1 MFREMRRKNQQL
13 SAADS
18 AAVLERGTAGVLAVH
33 GEDGYPYGVPVN
45 FAVEGNKIY
54 FHCAPN
60 SGLKLKNVEYSNKV
74 SFCTVQNNR
83 IDGAKLTSKYESAV
97 VFGTIAKSVKNKNR
111 GLELI
116 VEKYAPE
123 FIESGKRCIE
133 KSGSMTGVYE
143 ITIEK
148 ITGKENK

>member
-1 MFREMRRKNQQL
+1 M
-13 SAADS
+13 
-18 AAVLERGTAGVLAVH
+18 
-33 GEDGYPYGVPVN
+33 
-45 FAVEGNKIY
+45 
-54 FHCAPN
+54 
-60 SGLKLKNVEYSNKV
+60 
-74 SFCTVQNNR
+74 
-83 IDGAKLTSKYESAV
+83 
-97 VFGTIAKSVKNKNR
+97 FGTIAKSVKNKNR

-133 KSGSMTGVYE
+133 TSGSMTGVYE

>member
-1 MFREMRRKNQQL
+1 M
-13 SAADS
+13 
-18 AAVLERGTAGVLAVH
+18 
-33 GEDGYPYGVPVN
+33 
-45 FAVEGNKIY
+45 
-54 FHCAPN
+54 
-60 SGLKLKNVEYSNKV
+60 
-74 SFCTVQNNR
+74 
-83 IDGAKLTSKYESAV
+83 
-97 VFGTIAKSVKNKNR
+97 FGTIAKSVENKNR

-133 KSGSMTGVYE
+133 KSGNMTGVYE